1 MDKAEIQSIVEM
13 TVQELKRQGMLRD
26 RYSIILRD
34 TEPAVKDFFNHK
46 NNKKIEAFFRDNSDD
61 PYIDVIYLH
70 YRDNVTLGEI
80 ASILDK
86 DESTVKR
93 NKKRLMIK
101 LHDILQT

>member
-1 MDKAEIQSIVEM
+1 M

-34 TEPAVKDFFNHK
+34 TEPAVKDFFKHK
-46 NNKKIEAFFRDNSDD
+46 NNKKVEAFLRDNSDD

-80 ASILDK
+80 AGILDK

-93 NKKRLMIK
+93 NKKRLMLK
-101 LHDILQT
+101 LYDVLQT